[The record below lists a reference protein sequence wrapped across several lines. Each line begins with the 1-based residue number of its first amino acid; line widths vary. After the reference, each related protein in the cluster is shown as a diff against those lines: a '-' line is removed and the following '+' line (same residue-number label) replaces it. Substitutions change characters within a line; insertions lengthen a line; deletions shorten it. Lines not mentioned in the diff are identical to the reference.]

1 MSENPTIAG
10 RAPIAVD
17 VEAGKDYY
25 WCTCGNSAKQPFCD
39 GTHQGSSFAP
49 MKFTAPET
57 KTAYFCTC
65 KQTRNGPLC
74 DGSHKALPA

>member
-39 GTHQGSSFAP
+39 GTHKGSSFAP

>member
-39 GTHQGSSFAP
+39 GTHKGSSFAP

-65 KQTRNGPLC
+65 KHTRNGPLC

>member
-1 MSENPTIAG
+1 MNENPTIAG

-39 GTHQGSSFAP
+39 GTHKGSSFAP

>member
-17 VEAGKDYY
+17 IEAGKDYY
-25 WCTCGNSAKQPFCD
+25 WCTCGKSAKQPFCD
-39 GTHQGSSFAP
+39 GTHKGSSFAP

-65 KQTRNGPLC
+65 KQTGNRPLC